1 MDDSFFLVI
10 LQKKTRTSFFLDFV
24 YFFFLFSVCCGIL
37 YLHASS
43 NSDLLVQFFSFI
55 NILSCIQQPVKHHHH
70 HHHHPYQQ
78 LILNN
83 IIIHLYQHFV
93 DRVDQV
99 ILIYLYSILIILN
112 NRMIRA
118 YIQHQYVI

>member
-10 LQKKTRTSFFLDFV
+10 LQKGQALRFFSRFCL
-24 YFFFLFSVCCGIL
+24 FFFLFSVCCGIL

-55 NILSCIQQPVKHHHH
+55 NILSCIQQPVKHHQ

-118 YIQHQYVI
+118 YILHQYVI